1 MTLLQRPPPPTRSDA
16 DFASAAMLRLLAQ
29 GMRDLG
35 LDPEPV
41 APPAAGRGATVP
53 LDDKRRLVAAAQ
65 AQGGI
70 GCLALLG
77 RGLHRL
83 AHEPTHRALA
93 SARDVPDLLARWG
106 RLERYI
112 HSRHRVEVLSLADGR
127 VQLLHRAR
135 PGCPPP
141 LPAEDLVV
149 LGVLLALLEALG
161 AAGVTAHVGAVPVY
175 PAPDDAAL
183 ASAARMQRT
192 AAWSIA
198 WETGPAARPALHAG
212 AAQGPELVAPDGWP
226 EAARRSFALLGADLT
241 SPLALPALARAQG
254 CAPRSLQRQLGQAG
268 LGYTHLLAA
277 ARCSAASWWLL
288 GTPTAIAEVGF
299 LCGYADQPHFTRD
312 FRQRVGLT
320 PMRYREAFGTQP

>member
-1 MTLLQRPPPPTRSDA
+1 MKPLQRLPSQPRSDV

-29 GMRDLG
+29 GMRELG
-35 LDPEPV
+35 LNPEPV
-41 APPAAGRGATVP
+41 APPPAGHGATVP
-53 LDDKRRLVAAAQ
+53 LDDKRRLVAAAL

-112 HSRHRVEVLSLADGR
+112 HSRHRVDVLSLADGR
-127 VQLLHRAR
+127 AQLMHRAR

-161 AAGVTAHVGAVPVY
+161 AADVTAHIGPVPAY
-175 PAPDDAAL
+175 PQPDEAAL
-183 ASAARMQRT
+183 DTAARQQRT

-198 WETGPAARPALHAG
+198 WSPGLAARRPLHA
-212 AAQGPELVAPDGWP
+212 AAAPGPHLVTPPAWP
-226 EAARRSFALLGADLT
+226 EPARRSFALLGADLMN
-241 SPLALPALARAQG
+241 PLTLPALAQAQG
-254 CAPRSLQRQLGQAG
+254 QAPRSLQRQLGRAG
-268 LGYTHLLAA
+268 LGYTQLLAS
-277 ARCSAASWWLL
+277 ARCSAAAWWLL

-320 PMRYREAFGTQP
+320 PLRYREAFSAVP